1 MLFPFSILS
10 VIQIV
15 KPLNRMKRILFILGI
30 AIICFASCSKL
41 ENLEKN
47 IVENPKFIAYV
58 DNEIGSDENT
68 KTYLDKNMKILW
80 HAQDELSIFSSTLNE
95 KFQFDGQTG
104 DNSGTFT
111 KIGTGDFG
119 SGNQINRNY
128 AIYPF
133 NKSCRIENDES
144 FLTLVIPS
152 TQYYAEGSIGK
163 GANIAVAVTNDLN
176 DRLLTFKNVCGFYR
190 LLMCGVSEDYIK
202 SIEIVGR
209 NGEKLTGE
217 AKVIISEDKLPVTT
231 ILDNENASESIILDC
246 GEKGAKIGTSTSD
259 ADMTEFWIAISPRTF
274 TSGLNI
280 LITNANGDRQII
292 ERKTSQNFERNK
304 YNTLRI
310 RFDQSKTVN
319 INKEKERNALI
330 AIYNA
335 LGGENWTNN
344 TNWCSEQP
352 VGEWYGVDTDADG
365 YVTNLDLSSN
375 NLQGE
380 IPAEIGDFSRLNRLN
395 LAKAEEDEALPNN
408 ITGTIPEEI
417 CKLTSLEWLYLSNN
431 QLEGQIPENIGN
443 LVNMRHMHLWD
454 NKLTGSIPESIWTG
468 MSKLEH
474 LLLQHNELT
483 GGPSSNIG
491 KAVNLTELWLDNNNF
506 KTRLPAEICNLV
518 NLRIFYAHCA
528 GFSGEIPENIGNMQ
542 SLEMLE
548 LGGNNLSGTIPESL
562 GNLANLKY
570 VSFGTNGLRGAIPN
584 SIGNLKN
591 VEHLIFD
598 NNMIEGNIPESI
610 GGCTELVELNIHSNR
625 ISGAIPASI
634 GNCTK
639 LQRILAWSNN
649 IDGILPAE
657 LGNCGQLVWIDLAY
671 NKIGGILPA
680 ELGNLTNLEYI
691 KLEDNRIYGSIPSTF
706 GNLKKLHTIFMSSNK
721 LSGSLPDEICQ
732 MSNLECLHLNS
743 NALEGEIPANIGNL
757 TKMKDLSMGWNKF
770 TGKIPASMQTM
781 TQLEFLELSGNQ
793 LSGNV
798 IDFAPMTNLK
808 YLYLAWNAELC
819 GIIPAEVFEKLAGYT
834 IDGTKINVEEES
846 TLQDPEVGQEEIPWE

>member
-1 MLFPFSILS
+1 MASKIKLYTCILL
-10 VIQIV
+10 IFIV
-15 KPLNRMKRILFILGI
+15 S
-30 AIICFASCSKL
+30 ACSKY
-41 ENLEKN
+41 EYSTNPDNGPVIFEAVSEDMNLSTK
-47 IVENPKFIAYV
+47 
-58 DNEIGSDENT
+58 T
-68 KTYLDKNMKILW
+68 KTYLDENKKILW
-80 HAQDELSIFSSTLNE
+80 HSKDELSLFTTTLNE
-95 KFQFDGQTG
+95 KFIFDGETG

-111 KIGTGDFG
+111 KEDTGDFG
-119 SGNQINRNY
+119 SGNTINRNY
-128 AIYPF
+128 AIYPY
-133 NKSCRIENDES
+133 NKSCKIENDES
-144 FLTLVIPS
+144 FLTIPVPS
-152 TQYYAEGSIGK
+152 TQYYSMGSIGQ
-163 GANIAVAVTNDLN
+163 GANIAVAVTDNLS
-176 DRLLTFKNVCGFYR
+176 DRLLSFKNVCSYFCISMY
-190 LLMCGVSEDYIK
+190 GVNEDYIR
-202 SIEIVGR
+202 SVEIKGR
-209 NGEKLTGE
+209 SGEKLSGT
-217 AKVIISEDKLPVTT
+217 AKVTITDDKYPIAT
-231 ILDNENASESIILDC
+231 IMDDENAGESILLDC
-246 GEKGAKIGTSTSD
+246 GENGVKIGTSKDD
-259 ADMTEFWIAISPRTF
+259 ANIAKFWFTLPPTIFAKGIYVIITTITGNQVTREFTYTNMTFDR
-274 TSGLNI
+274 N
-280 LITNANGDRQII
+280 LI
-292 ERKTSQNFERNK
+292 
-304 YNTLRI
+304 NTMRI
-310 RFDQSKTVN
+310 KFDQSLAIN

-483 GGPSSNIG
+483 GGPSANIG

-506 KTRLPAEICNLV
+506 KTRLPEEICNLV
-518 NLRIFYAHCA
+518 NLRIFYANGA

-562 GNLANLKY
+562 GNLANLKH
-570 VSFGTNGLRGAIPN
+570 VSFGTNGLRGAIPY

-649 IDGILPAE
+649 IGGILPAE
-657 LGNCGQLVWIDLAY
+657 LGNCEQLVEINLAR
-671 NKIGGILPA
+671 NKIEGGLPA
-680 ELGNLTNLEYI
+680 ELGNLTNLEFI
-691 KLEDNRIYGSIPSTF
+691 DLGDNKIGGSIPSTF

-732 MSNLECLHLNS
+732 MSSLAVLHLNS

-757 TKMKDLSMGWNKF
+757 TKMKDLQMGWNKF

-781 TQLEFLELSGNQ
+781 TQLEFLELSSNQ

>member
-1 MLFPFSILS
+1 MRKTIILALFVILS
-10 VIQIV
+10 I
-15 KPLNRMKRILFILGI
+15 G
-30 AIICFASCSKL
+30 CSKIEQASDL
-41 ENLEKN
+41 TKDHKTFVGIYEEASSENQ
-47 IVENPKFIAYV
+47 
-58 DNEIGSDENT
+58 T
-68 KTYLDKNMKILW
+68 KTYLDENIKLLW
-80 HAQDELSIFSSTLNE
+80 HAADEISIFTTTLNE
-95 KFQFDGQTG
+95 KYIFDGETG
-104 DNSGTFT
+104 DNSGSFT
-111 KIGTGDFG
+111 KDKSGDFG
-119 SGNQINRNY
+119 AGNDITTNY
-128 AIYPF
+128 AIYPYDEG
-133 NKSCRIENDES
+133 NKIENDES
-144 FLTLVIPS
+144 FLTIPLS
-152 TQYYAEGSIGK
+152 NTQSYAYGSVGK
-163 GANIAVAVTNDLN
+163 RANISVAVTNGLD
-176 DRLLTFKNVCGFYR
+176 DFLLKFKNTCSFVRIRIYAQT
-190 LLMCGVSEDYIK
+190 K
-202 SIEIVGR
+202 NKIETVEFRGR
-209 NGEKLTGE
+209 NNEKLAGTS
-217 AKVIISEDKLPVTT
+217 KVVIDSNKYPILT
-231 ILDNENASESIILDC
+231 IDETKETQESITLNC
-246 GEKGAKIGTSTSD
+246 GESGVELNPT
-259 ADMTEFWIAISPRTF
+259 ADDPTIFWIALPPTSF
-274 TSGLNI
+274 TKGLT
-280 LITNANGDRQII
+280 ITVTDI
-292 ERKTSQNFERNK
+292 EGNQMIRDVTSKLDFTRNK
-304 YNTLRI
+304 Y
-310 RFDQSKTVN
+310 KTTTFEFIPTHNVT
-319 INKEKERNALI
+319 KEKERNALI

-352 VGEWYGVDTDADG
+352 VDEWYGVDTDADG

-474 LLLQHNELT
+474 LLLKDNELT

-491 KAVNLTELWLDNNNF
+491 KAVNLTELHLDQNNF

-518 NLRIFYAHCA
+518 NLRIFSAQCA

-542 SLEMLE
+542 SLEVLE

-562 GNLANLKY
+562 GNLANLKK
-570 VSFGTNGLRGAIPN
+570 VSFGTNGLRGAIPY
-584 SIGNLKN
+584 SIGNLKT

-706 GNLKKLHTIFMSSNK
+706 GNLKKLHTILMSGNK

-732 MSNLECLHLNS
+732 MSSLAVLHLNS

-757 TKMKDLSMGWNKF
+757 TKMKDLQMGWNKF

-819 GIIPAEVFEKLAGYT
+819 GIIPAEVFENLAGYT